1 MKNTKMDH
9 FLYPPSAE
17 GAENFFR
24 GKILISGKWS
34 FLAGAFFNEK
44 KTKRLLKKRPDHYI
58 LVQILAKNW
67 TQ

>member
-9 FLYPPSAE
+9 FLYPPGAE

-44 KTKRLLKKRPDHYI
+44 NEKAP
-58 LVQILAKNW
+58 
-67 TQ
+67 